1 MVKALATSTVIEVP
15 PLPASVRKPFWDQ
28 PWIAP
33 ALRAP
38 LFDDLPEGWHTY
50 FLADAT
56 RWRAATGGRDI
67 DSAALPACCLTDLV
81 CEDDLSAAAPHLLDL
96 TLAPGAVPPA
106 AHRLIFRTCPGQSV
120 GIFLRSALPLDAL
133 ARHLARLMLLPLE
146 EGPERRFF
154 RFWDP
159 AVLAIYLRANATDV
173 QALPW
178 LFRPGPAAPPL
189 DILSELSPTR
199 FALWHL
205 PDDTLVP
212 YTDKPP
218 CLRASDVAVFDAA
231 HRQRVCAAAM
241 DWVCDSYGDKGVAR
255 DVLTAAA
262 LRQIGPLSDMGITSE
277 YALRYVL
284 AGLYVVGQSLRQ
296 LDQADLALLS
306 NEAIPQD
313 KRAEDF
319 LIAVQARTGVAPL
332 EQEAAR

>member
-15 PLPASVRKPFWDQ
+15 PLPASARKPFWDQ

-38 LFDDLPEGWHTY
+38 LFDDLPQGWKPY

-67 DSAALPACCLTDLV
+67 DSAALPAFCLTDLI
-81 CEDDLSAAAPHLLDL
+81 CDDDLSAASPHLLDL
-96 TLAPGAVPPA
+96 TLAPGTVPSA
-106 AHRLIFRTCPGQSV
+106 AHRLIFRSCPGQSV
-120 GIFLRSALPLDAL
+120 GIFLRCALPLNAL
-133 ARHLARLMLLPLE
+133 AQHLARLMLLPV
-146 EGPERRFF
+146 EGASERRFF

-159 AVLAIYLRANATDV
+159 AVLSIYLQANAADA
-173 QALPW
+173 QALSW
-178 LFRPGPAAPPL
+178 LFRPGPTAPPL
-189 DILSELSPTR
+189 DILCETSPTG
-199 FALWHL
+199 FALWQL
-205 PDDTLVP
+205 PDPALVP
-212 YTDKPP
+212 VTDQPP
-218 CLRASDVAVFDAA
+218 RLRASDIAVFDDA

-241 DWVCDSYGDKGVAR
+241 DWVCNSYGDKGVAR

-284 AGLYVVGQSLRQ
+284 AGFYIAGQSLRQ
-296 LDQADLALLS
+296 LDPADLALLS
-306 NEAIPQD
+306 NKAIPQD

-319 LIAVQARTGVAPL
+319 LIALQNRTGVVPL
-332 EQEAAR
+332 EQRAAE

>member
-1 MVKALATSTVIEVP
+1 MPKILATSTAIEVTP
-15 PLPASVRKPFWDQ
+15 VPAPSRRPFWDE

-33 ALRAP
+33 GLRAM
-38 LFDDLPEGWHTY
+38 LFDDLPQGWHAC

-56 RWRAATGGRDI
+56 RWRAATGGHDI
-67 DSAALPACCLTDLV
+67 DSAALPARCLTDLV
-81 CEDDLSAAAPHLLDL
+81 CKDDLSAAAPHLLDL
-96 TLAPGAVPPA
+96 TLAAGSAPTA
-106 AHRLIFRTCPGQSV
+106 AHRLIFRACPGQSV
-120 GIFLRSALPLDAL
+120 GIFLRSPLPLDAL
-133 ARHLARLMLLPLE
+133 AGHLARLMLLPLE
-146 EGPERRFF
+146 GTSERRFF

-159 AVLAIYLRANATDV
+159 AVLSVYLQANAADA
-173 QALPW
+173 QALSW

-189 DILSELSPTR
+189 DLLVEGSSTS
-199 FALWHL
+199 FAHWHL
-205 PDDTLVP
+205 VDDSLVP
-212 YTDKPP
+212 FTDEPP
-218 CLRASDVAVFDAA
+218 HLRARDIEIFDAV
-231 HRQRVCAAAM
+231 RRERVCAAAM
-241 DWVCDSYGDKGVAR
+241 GWVCDSYGDKGVAR

-284 AGLYVVGQSLRQ
+284 AGFYVAGQSLRQ

-332 EQEAAR
+332 EQEAAG